1 MQAECLQLLDTS
13 SQLFGQRSFAA
24 AEQAVMR
31 AQALVEVI
39 MLHQPDDDE
48 QHQSMQQGGCFK
60 TSCKHVSKA
69 YCRIHLNLQVV
80 LNSLSRCCTHVSSHA
95 CAWHAYVVTLC
106 TTAVSSV
113 GCVSWWA
120 LQTSTLARHHS
131 LYTICHD

>member
-48 QHQSMQQGGCFK
+48 AASINATRRMLQDKLQACQQGLLQNPPQS
-60 TSCKHVSKA
+60 TSGSQQSF
-69 YCRIHLNLQVV
+69 QV
-80 LNSLSRCCTHVSSHA
+80 
-95 CAWHAYVVTLC
+95 
-106 TTAVSSV
+106 
-113 GCVSWWA
+113 
-120 LQTSTLARHHS
+120 
-131 LYTICHD
+131 LYTCFITCMCLACLCCDVVYYCSDFCWLC